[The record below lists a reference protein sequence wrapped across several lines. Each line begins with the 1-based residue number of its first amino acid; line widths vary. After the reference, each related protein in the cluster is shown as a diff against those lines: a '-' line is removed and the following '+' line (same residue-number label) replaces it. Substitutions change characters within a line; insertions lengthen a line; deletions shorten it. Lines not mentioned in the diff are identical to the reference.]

1 MELRLV
7 STASDIETVRQL
19 FQEYAVSLDFS
30 LCFQNFAAELEHLP
44 GEYGSPAG
52 CLLLAMRQGQAAGCV
67 ALRPL
72 PNGYCEMKRLYV
84 RPAFRGLGIG
94 KRLAWAVIL
103 EARRRGYAR
112 MRLDTVATM
121 REAQA
126 IYETL
131 GFVDTEAYY
140 HNPLENVRFLELT
153 L

>member
-7 STASDIETVRQL
+7 STASDLETVRQL
-19 FQEYAVSLDFS
+19 FREYAVSLDFS

-44 GEYGSPAG
+44 GEYGPPAG
-52 CLLLAMRQGQAAGCV
+52 CLLLAMRQSQAAGCV

-72 PNGYCEMKRLYV
+72 PNGDCEMKWLYV

-94 KRLAWAVIL
+94 KRLARAVIL

-112 MRLDTVATM
+112 MRLDTVTTM

-126 IYETL
+126 LYEAL

-140 HNPLENVRFLELT
+140 HNPLENVRFLELA